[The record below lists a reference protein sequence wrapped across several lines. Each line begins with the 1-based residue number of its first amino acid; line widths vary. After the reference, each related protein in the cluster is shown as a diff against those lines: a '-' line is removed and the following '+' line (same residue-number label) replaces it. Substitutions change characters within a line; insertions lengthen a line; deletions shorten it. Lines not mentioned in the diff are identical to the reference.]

1 MKEENKKVTGI
12 TFSGDITVNG
22 PMFDIHDNQ
31 HVHIYKKTANAR
43 TELCDCEYV
52 DLKFFDGNRFGTIE
66 QQDGLRSVLKRVL
79 PRMDTDSGR
88 DWVAIYI
95 ACHYSGQR
103 EYIMKGYADFFAD
116 IEGLLPGVLQRV
128 NEAEQGDKRYKA
140 YTDLLRL
147 ECANWFILDECLP
160 PMREW
165 TSAKYHYGVDDERKR
180 RIQKIVKD
188 IIQGL
193 QDMAL

>member
-1 MKEENKKVTGI
+1 MMGV
-12 TFSGDITVNG
+12 TFSGPVTFNG

-31 HVHIYKKTANAR
+31 HVHIHKEGEKAKADMS
-43 TELCDCEYV
+43 ECEYV
-52 DLKFFDGNRFGTIE
+52 DLKFFDCNIFGTIE
-66 QQDGLRSVLKRVL
+66 QQDALRSVLIAVL
-79 PRMDTDSGR
+79 SRMDVDSGR

-95 ACHYSGQR
+95 ACHYIVKR
-103 EYIMKGYADFFAD
+103 EYIMKRYTDFFAD

-128 NEAEQGDKRYKA
+128 NGAEQGDKRYKA

-147 ECANWFILDECLP
+147 ECANWFVLDECLP

-193 QDMAL
+193 QDKAL